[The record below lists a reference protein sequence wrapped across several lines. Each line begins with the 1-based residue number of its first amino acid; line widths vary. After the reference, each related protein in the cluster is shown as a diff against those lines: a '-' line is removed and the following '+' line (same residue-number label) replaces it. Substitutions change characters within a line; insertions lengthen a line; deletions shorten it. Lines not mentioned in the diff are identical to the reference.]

1 MSGFSFCIMKQ
12 YSYHLKNK
20 TEPSLLLLSLIT
32 LCIRCYYIFFNN
44 FLCEDK
50 DFYDPVTV
58 VRAPGQFYESRRSDS
73 VDRWNRLVREW
84 D

>member
-12 YSYHLKNK
+12 YSCLIKNK
-20 TEPSLLLLSLIT
+20 TGPSSLLLSLRS
-32 LCIRCYYIFFNN
+32 LCIRCYSMFFNS
-44 FLCEDK
+44 FLCKDK
-50 DFYDPVTV
+50 DFYNPVTV

-73 VDRWNRLVREW
+73 VDRWYLLVREW